1 MSNET
6 VPMIHAP
13 TASGSNPQQMLPLRG
28 IQNDSDGNSAILQ
41 ALLMAF
47 DNSNAQ
53 TRLRV
58 VADGFDDVSGSTTPL
73 WLGVLSRLT
82 GFDGTDFD
90 RLRTLLDSTNGQ
102 ATGVKGLLGVVSR
115 LQAFNGTTFD
125 RVRTLID
132 SADAQA
138 SGVVGLL
145 GTIARLQAY
154 NGATFDR
161 VTSLSAANLSAFSGL
176 GGLIAAPPGEWA
188 IEHRPAAA
196 TAATITRAAGAAGVR
211 HVCKSITAS
220 IVATAAQ
227 GQIDVLLRDGATG
240 AGTVLW
246 SARLA
251 AAAGTGQTVVLNGLN
266 IVGSAATAMTLE
278 FAAAPAAT
286 NFAGVALS
294 GTDAS

>member
-6 VPMIHAP
+6 VPMVHAP
-13 TASGSNPQQMLPLRG
+13 TGAGANPEKMLPLRG

-58 VADGFDDVSGSTTPL
+58 VADGLDDVASSSTPL

-82 GFDGTDFD
+82 GFDGTEFD
-90 RLRTLLDSTNGQ
+90 RLRTLLDSANGQ
-102 ATGVKGLLGVVSR
+102 ATGVKGLLGMIAR

-132 SADAQA
+132 SADAEA

-145 GTIARLQAY
+145 GAVARLQAF
-154 NGATFDR
+154 NGTTFDR
-161 VTSLSAANLSAFSGL
+161 VRLASIAEQAALTNAGTVKVATS
-176 GGLIAAPPGEWA
+176 GEWS

-196 TAATITRAAGAAGVR
+196 TVATITRAMVLGGR
-211 HVCKSITAS
+211 NVCRSITAS
-220 IVATAAQ
+220 LVSTAAQ
-227 GQIDVLLRDGATG
+227 GQVDVLLRDGGSG

-246 SARLA
+246 SARF
-251 AAAGTGQTVVLNGLN
+251 AGTAGNSYNIALTGLN
-266 IVGSAATAMTLE
+266 IVGSDSTAMTLE
-278 FAAAPAAT
+278 FSAAPAAT
-286 NFAGVALS
+286 NFEGVALS
-294 GTDAS
+294 GCNLTV